1 MSKASKQAVKNKTN
15 PSFVQNIVQDFEME
29 VTVDWALEFLKRT
42 YVTRTKFVDNVKLK
56 EYRDIDKGIIDE
68 TKLKKFFDPKD
79 VNSHEG
85 GNAEY
90 MRTDWKPCPLIQS
103 LINIIKK
110 QIKKHVSDIT
120 VKGTDKVS
128 IDKKAAEK
136 LRIQN
141 KKNMVDNINQVLA
154 ITGQPPISYDT
165 DLDKLFKSYESK
177 KEDAESQTDEA
188 PSIISQI
195 RAQASDDN
203 DYTMLAESGML
214 KDGVEIAHEEMIDHY
229 REHSKFDDLVLEK
242 IISDYMK
249 IQASCFRFY
258 TSEVNGL
265 PEVLYMDLNTL
276 YTSYFQHKDASDMDY
291 WGHEFI
297 CTWSNYMKLVGGG
310 LTIEENK
317 AVYEMARLTW
327 GTGANFPDFDANIQ
341 QPTFGYLNTSIRLGY
356 IEIRKHKKDENTG
369 KYYDVIKKFYYLPLA
384 QQSLDKK
391 YIMGLG
397 DLQDMYRHGT
407 NLAKADFS
415 IILRRDNTKMSFY
428 DIMNVDFY
436 KMNLVYNQ
444 YLNTFASFI
453 PEGVVFSTEQLVELA
468 NEIIADMQQES
479 ENEMEQ
485 ASQQKIIQGIVRRFK
500 QSGTGMLPKRKGD
513 NAEERFD
520 SPTSIIENKIL
531 IDCAGL
537 INQLMT
543 IYNLMLMSLGI
554 NPNRLAQEPKPR
566 TTNKSISGAS
576 ANSQFATMELEED
589 VQFSI
594 KEFAKRMMYYNQ
606 QVITEFDKNLHPI
619 SDRAKEMYAIVGTKG
634 VNWLEVYRDM
644 PEQRCVIEVESE
656 ATDED
661 WIMLLNYVN
670 QQEALGTLDA
680 GTLPYI
686 KSISNFKLA
695 SLYTIMSIKRTKQ
708 NRIENQQSLM
718 AQQQAAV
725 QQQQQAQAQANSQA
739 MQQQATI
746 QERLTTLENQLRT
759 EGQIAVKKQTLENKL
774 QEEDHKLAV
783 KTTEKQQES
792 FA

>member
-1 MSKASKQAVKNKTN
+1 MSKASKQAVKNKVN
-15 PSFVQNIVQDFEME
+15 PSLVQNIVQDFDME
-29 VTVDWALEFLKRT
+29 VDEAWALEFLRRT
-42 YVTRTKFVDNVKLK
+42 YVTRTKFVNNEKLK
-56 EYRDIDKGIIDE
+56 EYRDIDKGIVDE
-68 TKLKKFFDPKD
+68 GKLKKFFDPVD
-79 VNSHEG
+79 VTTREG
-85 GNAEY
+85 GTAEY
-90 MRTDWKPCPLIQS
+90 MRTDWKPCPLVQS

-128 IDKKAAEK
+128 IDKKSAEK

-141 KKNMVDNINQVLA
+141 KRNMVDNINQVLT

-165 DLDKLFKSYESK
+165 DLDKLFKSFEGK
-177 KEDAESQTDEA
+177 KDDSETQADEA

-249 IQASCFRFY
+249 VQSSCFRFY

-265 PEVLYMDLNTL
+265 PEVLYMDLLTL
-276 YTSYFQHKDASDMDY
+276 YTSYFQNKDASDMDY
-291 WGHEFI
+291 WGHEFV

-310 LTIEENK
+310 LSIERNK
-317 AVYEMARLTW
+317 EIYEKARLTW
-327 GTGANFPDFDANIQ
+327 GNGANWPEFDANIT
-341 QPTFGYLNTSIRLGY
+341 QPTFGYLNTNIRLGY

-369 KYYDVIKKFYYLPLA
+369 KYYDVIKKFYYLPL
-384 QQSLDKK
+384 QSQSLEGK
-391 YIMGLG
+391 YVMGIG

-436 KMNLVYNQ
+436 KLNLIYNQ
-444 YLNTFASFI
+444 YLNTFAGFI
-453 PEGVVFSTEQLVELA
+453 PEGVVFATEQLVQLA
-468 NEIIADMQQES
+468 NEIIADIDAES

-500 QSGTGMLPKRKGD
+500 QSGSGMLPKRKGD
-513 NAEERFD
+513 NDEERND
-520 SPTSIIENKIL
+520 SPSYILENKIL

-543 IYNLMLMSLGI
+543 VYNLMLMSLGI

-634 VNWLEVYRDM
+634 VNLLEVYRDM
-644 PEQRCVIEVESE
+644 PEQRCVIEVEAE

-670 QQEALGTLDA
+670 QKEAEGALES

-695 SLYTIMSIKRTKQ
+695 NLYTIMAIKRTKQ
-708 NRIENQQSLM
+708 NRIENQQSLI
-718 AQQQAAV
+718 AQQQEAAI
-725 QQQQQAQAQANSQA
+725 QQQKAQEQANSDGMKEQA
-739 MQQQATI
+739 ALQAQI
-746 QERLTTLENQLRT
+746 TTLQEQLKT
-759 EGQIAVKKQTLENKL
+759 AGKKEVQNNAAENKK
-774 QEEDHKLAV
+774 DLAEHNAQIE
-783 KTTEKQQES
+783 TSQKQQEA